1 MSFLFEIAWTHVSSR
16 IRQTFI
22 GVLGVATGV
31 GFTIM
36 LAGLMQGGQKD
47 FIHMLV
53 DTLPHVTV
61 TDERK
66 LTANQ
71 PAEQVYGAVQVSNS
85 FAVERRSGFTN
96 PNQLISSIR
105 PWLPGA
111 IAPSIKVSAMI
122 NVSQKRIGVKLTGID
137 PHQEE
142 HVSKL
147 VDKMREG
154 RLSDLSR
161 TSNAV
166 IIGDALAKELGAKVG
181 SNVTIST
188 GEGISISGHVVGIF
202 QFGVRD
208 IDEGQ
213 IYATIRTAQI
223 LAAQPTLINEMRIRL
238 NDALAARDIASKIE
252 AQTGYRSVSW
262 QEANADLLSA
272 FKIRDL
278 IMMLVMAAMLL
289 VSTFAIYSIISTI
302 THEKRHDIAIMKS
315 LGIKENLVRAIFIIE
330 SMIIGGVGVFAG
342 STLGYFLCL
351 AIGQI
356 TFTNPFTRG
365 KEPIPIYF
373 TLTDYVIVALLSLG
387 CCAAAALLPAWKA
400 TRVHPVDIIR
410 GAS

>member
-1 MSFLFEIAWTHVSSR
+1 MSFLLEIAWTHVSSR

-53 DTLPHVTV
+53 DTMPHVTV
-61 TDERK
+61 TDERIS
-66 LTANQ
+66 TANQ
-71 PAEQVYGAVQVSNS
+71 PAEQVYGASHVVNLVG
-85 FAVERRSGFTN
+85 AERRSGITN
-96 PNQLISSIR
+96 PSQVISSIR
-105 PWLPGA
+105 PWLPGS
-111 IAPSIKVSAMI
+111 IAPSIKISAMI
-122 NVSQKRIGVKLTGID
+122 NIAQKRIGVKLTGID
-137 PHQEE
+137 PRQEE

-154 RLSDLSR
+154 QLGDLNR
-161 TSNAV
+161 ASNAV
-166 IIGDALAKELGAKVG
+166 IIGGALAKELGARVG

-188 GEGISISGHVVGIF
+188 GQGISISGPVVGIF

-213 IYATIRTAQI
+213 IYALIRTAQV
-223 LAAQPTLINEMRIRL
+223 LVAEPTLINEMRVRL
-238 NDALAARDIASKIE
+238 NDALAAHDVASQIE
-252 AQTGYRSVSW
+252 GQTGYRSISW

-278 IMMLVMAAMLL
+278 IMMLVMAAMMLA
-289 VSTFAIYSIISTI
+289 STFAIYSIISTI
-302 THEKRHDIAIMKS
+302 TNEKRHDIAIMKS
-315 LGIKENLVRAIFIIE
+315 LGIKERRVQLIFIVE
-330 SMIIGGVGVFAG
+330 SVIIGTVGVIAG
-342 STLGYFLCL
+342 SALGYLLCL
-351 AIGQI
+351 AMGQI
-356 TFTNPFTRG
+356 TFTNPFTG
-365 KEPIPIYF
+365 SKEPIPIYF
-373 TLTDYVIVALLSLG
+373 TPTNYVVVAVLSLV
-387 CCAAAALLPAWKA
+387 CCAAAALFPSWKA

>member
-1 MSFLFEIAWTHVSSR
+1 MSFIFEIAWTHVSSR

-53 DTLPHVTV
+53 DTMPHVTV

-66 LTANQ
+66 TTADQ
-71 PAEQVYGAVQVSNS
+71 PAEQVYGASQVANLV
-85 FAVERRSGFTN
+85 AVERRSGITN
-96 PNQLISSIR
+96 PNQVISSIR
-105 PWLPGA
+105 PWLPGS

-122 NVSQKRIGVKLTGID
+122 NLSQKRIGVKLMGID

-154 RLSDLSR
+154 QLGDLNR
-161 TSNAV
+161 ASNAV
-166 IIGDALAKELGAKVG
+166 IIGEPLAKELGAKVG

-188 GEGISISGHVVGIF
+188 GEGNSISAHVVGIF

-213 IYATIRTAQI
+213 VYTLIRTAQI
-223 LAAQPTLINEMRIRL
+223 LAAQPMLINEMRIRL
-238 NDALAARDIASKIE
+238 NDALAARDVAGQIE

-315 LGIKENLVRAIFIIE
+315 LGIKERLVRLIFIIE
-330 SMIIGGVGVFAG
+330 SVMIGTVGVIAG
-342 STLGYFLCL
+342 STLGYFLLL

-365 KEPIPIYF
+365 KEPIPVYF
-373 TLTDYVIVALLSLG
+373 TLTDYVVVALLSLG
-387 CCAAAALLPAWKA
+387 CCAAAALLPSWKA

>member
-53 DTLPHVTV
+53 DTLPHITV

>member
-1 MSFLFEIAWTHVSSR
+1 MSFLLEIAWTHVSSR

-53 DTLPHVTV
+53 DTMPHVTV
-61 TDERK
+61 TDERIS
-66 LTANQ
+66 TANQ
-71 PAEQVYGAVQVSNS
+71 PAEQVYGASHVVNLVG
-85 FAVERRSGFTN
+85 AERRSGITN
-96 PNQLISSIR
+96 PSQVISSIR
-105 PWLPGA
+105 PWLPGS
-111 IAPSIKVSAMI
+111 IAPSIKISAMI
-122 NVSQKRIGVKLTGID
+122 NIAQKRIGVKLTGID
-137 PHQEE
+137 PRQEE

-154 RLSDLSR
+154 QLGDLNR
-161 TSNAV
+161 ASNAV
-166 IIGDALAKELGAKVG
+166 IIGGALAKELGARVG

-188 GEGISISGHVVGIF
+188 GQGISISGPVVGIF

-213 IYATIRTAQI
+213 IYALIRTAQV
-223 LAAQPTLINEMRIRL
+223 LVAEPTLINEMRVRL
-238 NDALAARDIASKIE
+238 NDALAAHDVASQIE
-252 AQTGYRSVSW
+252 GQTGYRSISW

-278 IMMLVMAAMLL
+278 IMMLVMAAMMLA
-289 VSTFAIYSIISTI
+289 STFAIYSIISTI
-302 THEKRHDIAIMKS
+302 TNEKRHDIAIMKS
-315 LGIKENLVRAIFIIE
+315 LGIKERRVQLIFIVE
-330 SMIIGGVGVFAG
+330 SVIIGTVGVIAG
-342 STLGYFLCL
+342 SALGYFLCV
-351 AIGQI
+351 AMGQI
-356 TFTNPFTRG
+356 TFTNPFTG
-365 KEPIPIYF
+365 SKEPIPIYF
-373 TLTDYVIVALLSLG
+373 TPTNYVVVAVLSLV
-387 CCAAAALLPAWKA
+387 CCAAAALFPSWKA